1 MTLNDIYL
9 LSPELSI
16 AILAGLLLVVDLC
29 FHRKIHIAPIAIV
42 GLAIPLGLSILLWLD
57 LDPTTRTLT
66 NDGIL
71 AKTFTVDRFSLFFKL
86 LLIGTVA
93 TVILIS
99 RDHAR
104 RFRSFEAEFYSLL
117 LFSTSGMMLLSS
129 SIELVTIYVSL
140 ELTALP
146 VAALVAFSRDG
157 RSSEAS
163 LKFLV
168 LSGISSALL
177 LYGMVLVYGL
187 TGSTVLS
194 EISVRL
200 STIGFNTTFPT
211 GSYALLLGIILLIAG
226 FGFKITAFPFQ
237 MWAPDVYEGAPT
249 PITTFLSVASKAA
262 GFAVILRV
270 LYTAFDFPDVAVE
283 WSYIFAILAALS
295 MTIGNII
302 AIAQRNIK
310 RMLAYSTIAHAG
322 YIMVGVAAYPAVHQ
336 SGLGEDGGASGVLFY
351 LAAYALGNLVAF
363 SAIIGASS
371 HLGNDRIDSYAGMA
385 RRAPLIGVPL
395 ALSMISLTG
404 LPPTAGF
411 MAKIYIFGAAVD
423 NGLAW
428 LAIIGVLNSVLSAF
442 YYFRIIKIMV
452 LAPPLQNTPIRLERL
467 VLFALMV
474 TTIGVLLFGIYPTP
488 LIELAKSAVSS
499 FL

>member
-16 AILAGLLLVVDLC
+16 AILAGLLLIIDLC
-29 FHRKIHIAPIAIV
+29 FDRKIYIAPIAIV
-42 GLAIPLGLSILLWLD
+42 GLAIPLSLSIFLWID
-57 LDPTTRTLT
+57 LDSTTGTLV
-66 NDGIL
+66 NDGL
-71 AKTFTVDRFSLFFKL
+71 LEKTFTVDRFSIFFKL
-86 LLIGTVA
+86 LLIGTAA

-104 RFRSFEAEFYSLL
+104 RFRSFEAEFYALL

-157 RSSEAS
+157 RSSEAG

-187 TGSTVLS
+187 TGTTVLT
-194 EISVRL
+194 EISIRL
-200 STIGFNTTFPT
+200 STIGISTNFPAS
-211 GSYALLLGIILLIAG
+211 SYALLFGIVLIIAG

-270 LYTAFDFPDVAVE
+270 LYTAFNISDVAVE
-283 WSYIFAILAALS
+283 WSYIVAILAALS
-295 MTIGNII
+295 MTIGNLI
-302 AIAQRNIK
+302 AIAQKNIK

-322 YIMVGVAAYPAVHQ
+322 YIMVGVAAYPAANQ
-336 SGLGEDGGASGVLFY
+336 AGLGMDGGASGVLFY
-351 LAAYALGNLVAF
+351 LATYALGNLVAF
-363 SAIIGASS
+363 SAIIAVSS
-371 HLGNDRIDSYAGMA
+371 YLGNDRLDSYSGLA
-385 RRAPLIGVPL
+385 RRAPLIAIPL
-395 ALSMISLTG
+395 AFSMISLTG

-428 LAIIGVLNSVLSAF
+428 LAIIGVLNSVLSAY
-442 YYFRIIKIMV
+442 YYFRVVKLMV
-452 LAPPLQNTPIRLERL
+452 LSPPLQDKPVRLDKPVGL
-467 VLFALMV
+467 ALMV
-474 TTIGVLLFGIYPTP
+474 TTIGVLLFGIYPAP
-488 LIELAKSAVSS
+488 LIELARSAVSS
-499 FL
+499 LL

>member
-1 MTLNDIYL
+1 
-9 LSPELSI
+9 
-16 AILAGLLLVVDLC
+16 
-29 FHRKIHIAPIAIV
+29 
-42 GLAIPLGLSILLWLD
+42 
-57 LDPTTRTLT
+57 
-66 NDGIL
+66 
-71 AKTFTVDRFSLFFKL
+71 
-86 LLIGTVA
+86 
-93 TVILIS
+93 
-99 RDHAR
+99 
-104 RFRSFEAEFYSLL
+104 
-117 LFSTSGMMLLSS
+117 
-129 SIELVTIYVSL
+129 
-140 ELTALP
+140 
-146 VAALVAFSRDG
+146 
-157 RSSEAS
+157 
-163 LKFLV
+163 
-168 LSGISSALL
+168 
-177 LYGMVLVYGL
+177 MVLVYGL

-200 STIGFNTTFPT
+200 STIGVNTTFPT

-371 HLGNDRIDSYAGMA
+371 HLGNDRIDSYSGMA

-452 LAPPLQNTPIRLERL
+452 LAAPLQNTPIRLERL